1 MFSEASVPALLFM
14 PVPNLLNTSVMS
26 FRCWC
31 VWSAGFCITAS
42 SVRFLCIEVGRFFQ
56 YAWGRRKS
64 NPACR
69 FCFLEV
75 RKKHVPHFWT
85 TNHPEFGRILP
96 PLCSAYNW
104 FWTSSSEFGTNDEP
118 RAAVIAGCRCY
129 SLTLQR
135 KFLDS
140 VVRIAISKG
149 HWLLFAWPLSQ
160 CTQER

>member
-64 NPACR
+64 NPAASASWKLGKNM
-69 FCFLEV
+69 FLTSGRPTIQNSVEFFLHYV
-75 RKKHVPHFWT
+75 LRT
-85 TNHPEFGRILP
+85 TDSGPRRP
-96 PLCSAYNW
+96 
-104 FWTSSSEFGTNDEP
+104 SSERTMSPG
-118 RAAVIAGCRCY
+118 RQY
-129 SLTLQR
+129 SRVSVLLTLQR